1 MRILSV
7 SAAAAARRRL
17 TESVT
22 VEFEVHPRKRE
33 AASVSAN
40 LLAAEADPA
49 LMDAALVE
57 AAADS
62 DDETMV
68 ALFADVKTE
77 SFTTDVERSAPK
89 KKKKRGEDLALY
101 AILLIAAACLCFC
114 ACGLAAMAVLY
125 LRRGGAAA
133 PPTPRGVRRAARPG
147 VTARGVRRRR
157 QGPAGAQAVKAE
169 ATV

>member
-1 MRILSV
+1 M
-7 SAAAAARRRL
+7 
-17 TESVT
+17 
-22 VEFEVHPRKRE
+22 
-33 AASVSAN
+33 SAN
-40 LLAAEADPA
+40 LLAAEADPTIVE
-49 LMDAALVE
+49 AALQA

-114 ACGLAAMAVLY
+114 ACGLAAYVYMRRAKDSADLAPMAEVEVL
-125 LRRGGAAA
+125 GTITGAVESGALKDAVPVPSA
-133 PPTPRGVRRAARPG
+133 PPLMPPPPPTGRNFCSACGAPV
-147 VTARGVRRRR
+147 
-157 QGPAGAQAVKAE
+157 QGPFCSACGARA
-169 ATV
+169 

>member
-1 MRILSV
+1 MILSIEA
-7 SAAAAARRRL
+7 SSRRRL
-17 TESVT
+17 TDTVV
-22 VEFEVHPRKRE
+22 VEFEVDPRKRE

-40 LLAAEADPA
+40 LLAAEADPTIV
-49 LMDAALVE
+49 DAALQA

-89 KKKKRGEDLALY
+89 NKKNRGEALALY

-133 PPTPRGVRRAARPG
+133 PPTACV
-147 VTARGVRRRR
+147 
-157 QGPAGAQAVKAE
+157 
-169 ATV
+169 